1 MNDELSINELKQ
13 IFGQEHVMSS
23 FEDLITYSYDSSAPI
38 ADQLP
43 LAVVSPASTVEIG
56 KLMTYANEHK
66 IPVIPRGSGTGLAGS
81 TIPVP
86 GSIVLLNR
94 RMNRIL
100 EIDQANLTA
109 LVEPG
114 VTTASLASAVQ
125 KEGLFYPPDPG
136 SMAISTI
143 GGNVA
148 TNAGGL
154 RGLKYGVTRD
164 FVLGLEV
171 ILASGEVLQ
180 TGGKCKKDVAGY
192 NLTSLFVGSEGTL
205 GVITQVLLRLL
216 PLPEAQRTA
225 VAYFESVE
233 QAAQVVAD
241 TIAAGMIPVT
251 LELLDQV
258 SLRCVDEYARLGL
271 PQDAGAMLLI
281 EVDGPESIVDEEIN
295 QIATIAGNNRATN
308 VEIAGD
314 ENHAEQLKAARRTTL
329 AALARHQPTM
339 ILEDVTVPRDKIPH
353 MVRQIREI
361 AERYKVQIAIFGHAG
376 DGNLHP
382 TGMTDSRD
390 EGELRRVEEAFEEI
404 FSAALKLGGTIT
416 GEHGV
421 GIKKRHVLP
430 KQFGTTGMKTMA
442 AIKLALDPNNILN
455 PGKVIEL

>member
-1 MNDELSINELKQ
+1 MNNEIIIDNLKD
-13 IFGQEHVMSS
+13 ILGQEHVLTSP
-23 FEDLITYSYDSSAPI
+23 EDLITYSYDSSAPPV
-38 ADQLP
+38 DQQP
-43 LAVVSPASTVEIG
+43 LAVVSPASTEDVS
-56 KLMTYANEHK
+56 KLMTYANERK
-66 IPVIPRGSGTGLAGS
+66 ILVVARGSGTGLAGS

-114 VTTASLASAVQ
+114 VTTGILASAV
-125 KEGLFYPPDPG
+125 KKVRLFYPPDPG
-136 SMAISTI
+136 SMAVSTI

-164 FVLGLEV
+164 YVIGLEV
-171 ILASGEVLQ
+171 VLASGEVLH

-205 GVITQVLLRLL
+205 GVITQILLRLL
-216 PLPEAQRTA
+216 PIPEAQRTA
-225 VAYFESVE
+225 LAYFEKIE
-233 QAAQVVAD
+233 QAAQVVSD
-241 TIAAGMIPVT
+241 TIAAGMSPVT

-258 SLRCVDEYARLGL
+258 SLRCVDEYAQLGL
-271 PQDAGAMLLI
+271 PEDAGAMLLI
-281 EVDGPESIVDEEIN
+281 EVDGPKSIVDEEIN
-295 QIATIAGNNRATN
+295 QIAGIARSNQATS
-308 VEIAGD
+308 VEIADD
-314 ENHAEQLKAARRTTL
+314 ESHAERLKAARRTTL
-329 AALARHQPTM
+329 AALARRRPTM
-339 ILEDVTVPRDKIPH
+339 ILEDVTVPRNQVPE

-361 AERYKVQIAIFGHAG
+361 AARHNVQIAIFGHAG

-390 EGELRRVEEAFEEI
+390 EDELKRVEAAFEEI
-404 FSAALKLGGTIT
+404 FSASLKLGGTIT

-430 KQFGTTGMKTMA
+430 KQFGVTGMKTMG
-442 AIKLALDPNNILN
+442 AIKRALDPNNILN